1 MEERLPEGA
10 VICSAV
16 ILDMDGLMLDSE
28 RMARDAWRR
37 ALADWGL
44 VLPDGLYF
52 QLVGREATDTKGIL
66 ARAFGPALPVEE
78 AYARKQ
84 RYLEEAML
92 RGGIPTKPGLHALLD
107 FLDARGIRKAVASST
122 HRPLVVQKLRL
133 TGLLERFAVLVCGD
147 EVRNGKPAPDVF
159 LLAAERLGVPACECL
174 VLEDS
179 EAGIRAARAAGMTP
193 ILVPDLKPPS
203 PEVAALAHRVL
214 PSLEHVREYLAAL
227 LEEQLHGDH
236 RPATG

>member
-1 MEERLPEGA
+1 MAYRA
-10 VICSAV
+10 VIF
-16 ILDMDGLMLDSE
+16 DMDGLMLDSE

-44 VLPDGLYF
+44 ALPDDVYF
-52 QLVGREATDTKGIL
+52 QLIGREAADTKAIL
-66 ARAFGPALPVEE
+66 ARAYGPALPVEE

-84 RYLEEAML
+84 RYLEEGML
-92 RGGIPTKPGLHALLD
+92 HGGIPTKPGLHALLD
-107 FLDARGIRKAVASST
+107 LLDARGIRKAVASST
-122 HRPLVVQKLRL
+122 HRPLVVQKLEL
-133 TGLLERFAVLVCGD
+133 THLLERFEVVVCGD

-159 LLAAERLGVPACECL
+159 LLAAERLGVPARDCI

-179 EAGIRAARAAGMTP
+179 EPGIRAARAAGMTP

-203 PEVAALAHRVL
+203 PEIAALTHRVL
-214 PSLEHVREYLAAL
+214 PSLDAVREYLAAL
-227 LEEQLHGDH
+227 LEEEPSYADH